1 MSIRKGFPW
10 FVLILS
16 SAAGVSAQSRAI
28 GTQSTNAAPIG
39 TQTNIRSLA
48 RDGRALTIGSSDE
61 TSGES
66 VGVVPEFHTVER
78 GDTLWTITGHY
89 FNNPWRWPSI
99 WGLNPQ
105 ITNPHWIFPADQV
118 RLLRPEDAPRTSSSN
133 LDGQAQLRPRVA
145 PGTVF
150 LRDEGFLD
158 RREME
163 YAGTIVGSPE
173 DQLLL
178 AEGDHAYIEFRRRTP
193 RTGEQYVVYQE
204 GQRASGGDE
213 RNEGRVVRIIGAV
226 EIESWDSNRRIA
238 AARIVESLDGIER
251 GERVALMPRELHVVP
266 TRSNEV
272 NLRANIVATTT
283 PRELVG
289 TNMIVYLNRGS
300 ADRVR
305 AGNRFAVVRR
315 GDAWRRSLTTSAE
328 LLTGGSALDRDG
340 DGNPDPP
347 PGRARADR
355 NFPAEVVAEVLVV
368 EVRERS
374 SIGLVTSSVVEVQ
387 VGDVLEMRAGY

>member
-10 FVLILS
+10 FVIVLT
-16 SAAGVSAQSRAI
+16 AAGGAHAQSTAI
-28 GTQSTNAAPIG
+28 GNATTNAAPIG

-61 TSGES
+61 MNVDAAPQVT
-66 VGVVPEFHTVER
+66 EFHTVER
-78 GDTLWTITGHY
+78 GDTLWDITGRY
-89 FNNPWRWPSI
+89 FQNPWRWPAI

-105 ITNPHWIFPADQV
+105 ITNPHWIFPHDQV
-118 RLLRPEDAPRTSSSN
+118 RLLRPEDAPRTPVSS
-133 LDGQAQLRPRVA
+133 DGGLRLAARVA
-145 PGTVF
+145 PGTIF

-158 RREME
+158 RREIE

-178 AEGDHAYIEFRRRTP
+178 SEGDHAYVEFRRRTP

-204 GQRASGGDE
+204 GQRAAGGDE
-213 RNEGRVVRIIGAV
+213 RNEGRVVRIIGSL
-226 EIESWDSNRRIA
+226 EIESWDSQRRIA
-238 AARIVESLDGIER
+238 SARINESLDGIER
-251 GERVALMPRELHVVP
+251 GERVALMPRELHIVP

-272 NLRANIVATTT
+272 NLRANIVATTQ

-300 ADRVR
+300 NDRVR
-305 AGNRFAVVRR
+305 AGNRFSVVRR

-328 LLTGGSALDRDG
+328 LLTGGSGLDRDG
-340 DGNPDPP
+340 DGNPDTP

-374 SIGLVTSSVVEVQ
+374 CIGIVTSSVVEVQ